1 MKPFWEITNS
11 AKSTKVLL
19 YGMIGRDW
27 DGSGNDPKE
36 FLEAWDAIPQGPI
49 DLHIHSPGGYV
60 FDGLAIYNTI
70 ASRKPDVTAYVDGLA
85 ASSASWIAC
94 AANKVVMPK
103 TARMM
108 IHDAQGFVIGDSETM
123 REQAELLD
131 NESDRVA
138 QMYADKTGK
147 SKEKMRDLMRATTW
161 MDGIE
166 AHEIGLADEVTD
178 STAQPN
184 NFNLSR
190 FKCVPGAG
198 GGLSPAKT
206 EKKNTNQ
213 PKPMD
218 NPTNTAGPNPQPEIK
233 PVNVIDHNAELERLR
248 TALESERKIRIT
260 NQLHN
265 IAATRPSIDVAKWL
279 PDVLKNEG
287 LLENLKAFPV
297 VENQTPQPSGVV
309 NIGNPLLNDLE
320 KKPKGTRE
328 RYEFL
333 RNHLPELHRLRG
345 YDPMNVNTLSS
356 TLVPAFLAEQF
367 VQTAQVQ
374 LAPLAAFSRDFGL
387 DRIRPRA
394 TVVVAKH
401 TSGPTVQTNA
411 TNFESG
417 DSKLDPISV
426 TMNQYTASFHL
437 DNAAQNQGFRMA
449 TLAEGA
455 TINLAKKISSIWTT
469 LLATATYGAGTAIGA
484 AASFDRD
491 DLPAILALA
500 KDWPRKNLVLDW
512 GHLAYLLPKDVNY
525 FGLTSGDIPGREGL
539 KPYGFDMVVAQ
550 NDWTGAASNTVGVV
564 CDPDAIAVASGL
576 PVSFGSGSS
585 IVTETA
591 TVEGLG
597 LTVLACSWFSNASR
611 TTWASYDVV
620 FGAAAG
626 DTNKL
631 KILVRS

>member
-1 MKPFWEITNS
+1 MKPFWKITNS
-11 AKSTKVLL
+11 ASNTNVLL
-19 YGMIGRDW
+19 YGPIGRDW

-36 FLEAWDAIPQGPI
+36 FLDAWMQIPKGPI

-60 FDGLAIYNTI
+60 FDGLAIYNTV
-70 ASRKPDVTAYVDGLA
+70 ATRRADVTAYVDGLA
-85 ASSASWIAC
+85 ASTASWIAC
-94 AANKVVMPK
+94 AASKVVMPK

-131 NESDRVA
+131 KESDRVA

-166 AHEIGLADEVTD
+166 AKEIGLADEVTD
-178 STAQPN
+178 ASSQPN
-184 NFNLSR
+184 NYNLSR
-190 FKCVPGAG
+190 FVRVPEAD
-198 GGLSPAKT
+198 GGLSPSNAATKP
-206 EKKNTNQ
+206 NQ

-218 NPTNTAGPNPQPEIK
+218 KPTNTAGPNPQPEIK
-233 PVNVIDHNAELERLR
+233 PVNVIDHAAELERLR

-297 VENQTPQPSGVV
+297 VENQTPQPSGVI
-309 NIGNPLLNDLE
+309 NLGNPLLNDLD

-345 YDPMNVNTLSS
+345 YDPMNGNTLSS
-356 TLVPAFLAEQF
+356 TLVPSFLAEQF

-401 TSGPTVQTNA
+401 TSGPTVETNA

-417 DSKLDPISV
+417 DSTLGVISV

-469 LLATATYGAGTAIGA
+469 LLATATYGADTAIGA

-500 KDWPRKNLVLDW
+500 KNWPKKNLVLDW
-512 GHLAYLLPKDVNY
+512 GHLAYLLPKDINY
-525 FGLTSGDIPGREGL
+525 FGVTSTDIPGREGL
-539 KPYGFDMVVAQ
+539 KPYGFDLIAAQ
-550 NDWTGAASNTVGVV
+550 NDWTGAESNTVGVV

-626 DTNKL
+626 DTDKL
-631 KILVRS
+631 EILVTV

>member
-131 NESDRVA
+131 KESDRVA
-138 QMYADKTGK
+138 QMYADKCGK
-147 SKEKMRDLMRATTW
+147 DKETIRDLMRATTW

-178 STAQPN
+178 TTAQPN

-190 FKCVPGAG
+190 FRCVPTAG
-198 GGLSPAKT
+198 GGLSPA
-206 EKKNTNQ
+206 NTVQQKHNQ
-213 PKPMD
+213 PKPME

-260 NQLHN
+260 NQLQTL
-265 IAATRPSIDVAKWL
+265 AATRPSIDVAKWL

-297 VENQTPQPSGVV
+297 VENQTPQPSGVI
-309 NIGNPLLNDLE
+309 NLGNPLLNDLD

-345 YDPMNVNTLSS
+345 YDPMNGNTLSS
-356 TLVPAFLAEQF
+356 TLVPSFLAEQF
-367 VQTAQVQ
+367 IQTAQVQ
-374 LAPLAAFSRDFGL
+374 LASLGAFSRDFGL

-417 DSKLDPISV
+417 DTTLGVVSV

-449 TLAEGA
+449 TLAHGA
-455 TINLAKKISSIWTT
+455 ALNLSKAISDVWTA
-469 LLATATYGAGTAIGA
+469 LLATATFGADKAIGA

-491 DLPAILALA
+491 DLPAILGYA
-500 KDWPRKNLVLDW
+500 KDWPTKNLILDW

-525 FGLTSGDIPGREGL
+525 FGLTSGEIPGRDGL
-539 KPYGFDMVVAQ
+539 KPYGFDGIWA
-550 NDWTGAASNTVGVV
+550 NNRWTSAESNTVGVV

-591 TVEGLG
+591 TIEGLG

-611 TTWASYDVV
+611 STWASYDVI

-626 DTNKL
+626 DTDKL
-631 KILVRS
+631 EILVTS